1 MRRELEDSVVLTDQR
16 SRGWQ
21 GTTPTAWAER
31 GISRRSFIKF
41 CSAMA
46 TALALPE
53 LYVPQIAAALEKMKR
68 PALVWLEFQD
78 CAGCTESFLR
88 ASHPPVGDIVLD
100 ILSVNYHETIMAP
113 SGKAAERSLM
123 DTVRGEK
130 GKYLVVVEG
139 SIPTKDGGIY
149 CTIGG
154 RTALDIVRE
163 VCGNAAATI
172 TVGACAFYGGWPSA
186 RPDPTG
192 AVGVEQAVPGITIV
206 NLPGCPPNA
215 ANITATVV
223 HYLTFGELPPTD
235 EQGRPLFA
243 YGELIHDRCERRAHL
258 TPGDTWKRGATKPIA
273 RGSASTRWDAKG
285 RELPQLPGGP
295 LERRDQLAVGG
306 GHGCIGCAERNFWDT
321 MSPFYRQLPRVP
333 GFGIQTTADEIGGW
347 IVGWTAAAFAAHGVV
362 SAIRSSL
369 QPLDGKNNS
378 GRKEEDVDGENRR
391 SIRSRGSR
399 ATCGSRPRSAGARSA
414 DAWSSSTM
422 FRGMESVLRDRDP
435 RDAWLFAQR
444 I

>member
-1 MRRELEDSVVLTDQR
+1 MRRELEDSVVLTNKQPP
-16 SRGWQ
+16 GWQ
-21 GTTPTAWAER
+21 RIAPTAWAER
-31 GISRRSFIKF
+31 GISRRNFIKF

-46 TALALPE
+46 AALALPE
-53 LYVPQIAAALEKMKR
+53 LYVPRIAAALEKVKR

-113 SGKAAERSLM
+113 SGTAAERSLM

-154 RTALDIVRE
+154 RTALDIARE

-192 AVGVEQAVPGITIV
+192 AVGVEQAVPGIKII

-235 EQGRPLFA
+235 VQGRPLFA
-243 YGELIHDRCERRAHL
+243 YGELIHDRCERRAHYDAGRFVEAW
-258 TPGDTWKRGATKPIA
+258 GDEAHRKGYCLYKMGCKGPATYHNCPAIRWNDGTSWPVGA
-273 RGSASTRWDAKG
+273 
-285 RELPQLPGGP
+285 
-295 LERRDQLAVGG
+295 
-306 GHGCIGCAERNFWDT
+306 GHGCIGCVERNFWDT
-321 MSPFYRQLPRVP
+321 MSPFYRHLPQVP
-333 GFGIQTTADEIGGW
+333 GFGIQTTADKIGGW
-347 IVGWTAAAFAAHGVV
+347 IVGGTAVAFAAHGVA
-362 SAIRSSL
+362 SAIRGRL
-369 QPLDGKNNS
+369 QPLDGEHKP
-378 GRKEEDVDGENRR
+378 KEGE
-391 SIRSRGSR
+391 
-399 ATCGSRPRSAGARSA
+399 A
-414 DAWSSSTM
+414 
-422 FRGMESVLRDRDP
+422 
-435 RDAWLFAQR
+435 
-444 I
+444 